1 MRPPGWFS
9 PLRSVSALRGPEGQ
23 SFPGREG
30 GRRDL
35 LDHLED
41 QRDPGPDWE
50 TPRRRPS
57 REAWAPASCS
67 LHRHPSSQ
75 ARYSR
80 RSPPPRIPPLGHGLQ
95 HLCPQHSPSRNDI
108 STDVKPGLNDSPAE
122 DLLLSCIKPAPP
134 LFVPTSGKNNT
145 KPVKKSH
152 WLSPVTSASSKH
164 PPPFPA
170 AGQAPPPQLPP
181 RPCEALGPL

>member
-1 MRPPGWFS
+1 MMRPPGWFS

-30 GRRDL
+30 GRRDR

-80 RSPPPRIPPLGHGLQ
+80 RSPPPKIPPLGHGLQ

-122 DLLLSCIKPAPP
+122 DLLLSCIKPAP